1 MVKAYLLDKFK
12 TKNNGNTSMNVNRS
26 GVLDRLV

>member
-12 TKNNGNTSMNVNRS
+12 SKNNGNNSMNVNRS